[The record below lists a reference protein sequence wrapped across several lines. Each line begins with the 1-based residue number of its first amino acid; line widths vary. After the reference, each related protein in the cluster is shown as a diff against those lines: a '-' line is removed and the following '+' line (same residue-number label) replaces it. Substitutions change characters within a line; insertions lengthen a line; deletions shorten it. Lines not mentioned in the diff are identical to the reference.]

1 VGRAGGAATRR
12 ILEPLASQMLRAP
25 AVRRVGAAA
34 AALRGR
40 RLALVFHRII
50 EDDERAGGV
59 VPAVPE
65 ATFRRQLDQ
74 LLEMGDIVPL
84 PSMLADASV
93 RSRPRFALTFDDDSL
108 SHHQVV
114 LPVLRDRGVS
124 ATFFLGGRSL
134 HGLGPLWFE
143 ILDDLVLSRGVA
155 EVARS
160 LGTSATDVRQLAERC
175 ERDPQLQRAI
185 VSEDAVVVE
194 HLSDGHIAGLEEA
207 GMTIGFHT
215 LHHPLL
221 TRLSGDALDTA
232 LTEGRAELE
241 DVVGHRIDLFAY
253 PHGKADGVV
262 RAGVRRAGYV
272 AAWTGRPRAFSSR
285 DDPYR
290 LGRWESGRLLGP
302 ALDTRLLAT
311 LHRGDVSVRRG

>member
-1 VGRAGGAATRR
+1 MGRAGGGATRR
-12 ILEPLASQMLRAP
+12 VLEPLASQVLRSP
-25 AVRRVGAAA
+25 AVRRVGAVT

-40 RLALVFHRII
+40 RLALVFHTIV
-50 EDDERAGGV
+50 EDGERTGGV
-59 VPAVPE
+59 VPAVPV

-74 LLEMGDIVPL
+74 ILELGDIVPL
-84 PSMLADASV
+84 PSMLADAPV

-108 SHHQVV
+108 SHHEVV
-114 LPVLRDRGVS
+114 LPVLRDRGAS

-143 ILDDLVLSRGVA
+143 ILDGLVLSRGVT

-160 LGTSATDVRQLAERC
+160 LGIAATDVRQLAERC
-175 ERDPQLQRAI
+175 ERDPHLQRAI
-185 VSEDAVVVE
+185 VSESAVVAE
-194 HLSDGHIAGLEEA
+194 HLSARHIAGLEEA

-221 TRLSGDALDTA
+221 TGLSGDALDAA

-262 RAGVRRAGYV
+262 RGGVRRAGYV
-272 AAWTGRPRAFSSR
+272 AAWTGRPRAFTSR

-302 ALDTRLLAT
+302 ALDARVLTT
-311 LHRGDVSVRRG
+311 LHRGGGSVRRG

>member
-1 VGRAGGAATRR
+1 MGRAGGGATRR
-12 ILEPLASQMLRAP
+12 VLEPLASQVLRAP
-25 AVRRVGAAA
+25 AVRRAAAAA

-40 RLALVFHRII
+40 RLALVFHTIV
-50 EDDERAGGV
+50 EDGERTGGV
-59 VPAVPE
+59 VPAVPA
-65 ATFRRQLDQ
+65 ATFRRQIDQ
-74 LLEMGDIVPL
+74 ILELGDIVPL

-93 RSRPRFALTFDDDSL
+93 RSRPSFALTFDDDSL
-108 SHHQVV
+108 SHHEVV
-114 LPVLRDRGVS
+114 LPVLRDRGAS

-143 ILDDLVLSRGVA
+143 ILDGLVLSRGVN

-160 LGTSATDVRQLAERC
+160 LGIAATDVRQLAERC
-175 ERDPQLQRAI
+175 ERDRHLQRAI
-185 VSEDAVVVE
+185 VSESAVVAE
-194 HLSDGHIAGLEEA
+194 HLSARHIAALEEA

-221 TRLSGDALDTA
+221 TGLSGDVLDTA
-232 LTEGRAELE
+232 LNEGRAELE

-253 PHGKADGVV
+253 PHGKVDGVV
-262 RAGVRRAGYV
+262 LDGVRRAGYL
-272 AAWTGRPRAFSSR
+272 AAWTGRPRAFTSR

-302 ALDTRLLAT
+302 ALDARVLAT
-311 LHRGDVSVRRG
+311 LHRGGESVRRG